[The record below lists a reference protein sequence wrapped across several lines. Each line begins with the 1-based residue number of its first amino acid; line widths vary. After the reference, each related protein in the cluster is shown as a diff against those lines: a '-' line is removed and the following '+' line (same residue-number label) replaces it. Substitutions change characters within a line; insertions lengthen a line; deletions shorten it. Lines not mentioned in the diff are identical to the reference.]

1 MSQAKSVK
9 FTPEVGQI
17 IVSRC
22 GGNNARS
29 PGKIIEVNENN
40 VRVLHGS
47 GVPRFLAAKTLR
59 YKYKLASPED
69 VALFVD
75 ESKVDSSAPD
85 IGTDEAPHRSPSA
98 AHKQPSTPP
107 AANDTPPSQPPAP
120 QPAAANDGAAAA
132 LAKVDVTLLEY
143 LNKQNQSNLESLE
156 RRLEQQMVRQEA
168 RFMSALK
175 DIVASNKAAPASVP
189 ASVVVESPKK
199 GKDADKDAIN
209 KEIIGRETS
218 WAEPLIKRFI
228 AAELEV
234 VAFDSEA
241 NISRA
246 MLPGEFHDAL
256 VVWCQQNGEPTPD
269 PRTTFFLLD
278 DRISPTRHGVKDGQ
292 SKKRKT
298 MFARRRQMN
307 LDLSGDGEFVEVMS
321 RARSLWP
328 TFKEDSTVA
337 LRIKTMLS
345 GQGRRNSVT
354 KEEMFEAIRGA
365 ALESKR
371 KNVSV
376 FPETVFGNPGTVRV
390 YAKLAAD
397 FGGAK

>member
-1 MSQAKSVK
+1 MNTAKKSISNATPRRIPNVGEILVHDNKNQANRPGKVVVVDHVK
-9 FTPEVGQI
+9 GYVTVYRPEGRVPRTDIQFASLRHYLVATPADFPGVDFDEESGK
-17 IVSRC
+17 
-22 GGNNARS
+22 ARS
-29 PGKIIEVNENN
+29 
-40 VRVLHGS
+40 
-47 GVPRFLAAKTLR
+47 TLSDAPFVQR
-59 YKYKLASPED
+59 HT
-69 VALFVD
+69 VAH
-75 ESKVDSSAPD
+75 E
-85 IGTDEAPHRSPSA
+85 
-98 AHKQPSTPP
+98 PP
-107 AANDTPPSQPPAP
+107 AVNDTPPSEPPPPALAVNDT
-120 QPAAANDGAAAA
+120 AAAPP
-132 LAKVDVTLLEY
+132 
-143 LNKQNQSNLESLE
+143 
-156 RRLEQQMVRQEA
+156 
-168 RFMSALK
+168 
-175 DIVASNKAAPASVP
+175 VATSVP
-189 ASVVVESPKK
+189 ASNDTIALVMALMREQREENRAFMERILERLAPQNAPTPVPAPVVVESPKK
-199 GKDADKDAIN
+199 GKDADKDAVN

-234 VAFDSEA
+234 VAFDSEV

-292 SKKRKT
+292 GKKRKT

-307 LDLSGDGEFVEVMS
+307 LDLSGDSEFVEVMS

-328 TFKEDSTVA
+328 AFKEDSTVA

-345 GQGRRNSVT
+345 GRGRRNSVT

-371 KNVSV
+371 KNVSTY
-376 FPETVFGNPGTVRV
+376 PEMVFGNPNTVRV